1 MKTSPHRSSR
11 VVCSAHIHA
20 WPGDFLDQPLPDGDW
35 LVAHI
40 RPRQDK
46 LLTSYLARRSLPGLM
61 FYERRV
67 HIYPDHGS
75 REYLV
80 PMLGP
85 YAFIHAGEAARDA
98 IYASERLVTLITV
111 RSPGE
116 FTRDLGDLIALVQRA
131 GAPPPMVSPEL
142 APGVR
147 VTVQAGPMAGLSGI
161 IVRRSGRD
169 RLVVNLPILGTSV
182 SVELP
187 AVNASMAVAES
198 AEAPPA

>member
-1 MKTSPHRSSR
+1 MKTSPPSSAR

-20 WPGDFLDQPLPDGDW
+20 WPGDFLSQTLPAEDW

-46 LLTSYLARRSLPGLM
+46 LLTSYLAKIRLPGLM

-67 HIYPDHGS
+67 HIYPDHGN

-80 PMLGP
+80 PLLGA
-85 YAFIHAGEAARDA
+85 YAFIHASEQARDV

-111 RSPGE
+111 RSTAE
-116 FTRDLGDLIALVQRA
+116 FTRDLGDLIALIQRA
-131 GAPPPMVSPEL
+131 GAPPPLVSPEL
-142 APGVR
+142 VPGVR
-147 VTVQAGPMAGLSGI
+147 VAVQEGPMAGLAGV

-187 AVNASMAVAES
+187 ACNARLAAVES
-198 AEAPPA
+198 LDTPSA